1 MSLFPSTLTGR
12 ILDDGVTEPP
22 VIELQGISAGQ
33 LATVLTAYT
42 PLTESAQHT
51 ADIGTN
57 AAAIAALQ
65 GQVSALP
72 AAPNLTPYALAADL
86 SAAEGLI
93 AANASGLT
101 AVNTSLTLGLA
112 SKANQSALDALQ
124 IQVDGKSTPASVD
137 LKLSN
142 HPTTAAMNSS
152 IASTN
157 NATLATVAATY
168 ALKSMVD
175 QLAIDVAARQTAAD
189 VDQRVATALLS
200 YLTQTAYQAGQAL
213 QDVRLDGH
221 DAEILALQNAG
232 PFATAGDLS
241 NLQVTLQSA
250 IDGIL
255 AEIATLGGATNLVNA
270 PAWVGNVTWDLLAGT
285 NQIRNLHATGPLSI
299 QLANDDWTLSF
310 GCDAYTT
317 QQTDDAIAAAL
328 TNYFTRA
335 EVTVTVVA
343 AIDESK
349 AYTDTQLADYST
361 TTQMTQAIT
370 DALVPYGTA
379 AQRDAAIAAALAGFY
394 DSTQTD
400 AAITAAL
407 VPYGTAAER
416 DTAIAAALASV
427 TLSNGQSWTGGPTFN
442 LLRGSNVLRNLSVAG
457 ALTASFQ
464 NLDDTILIES
474 DSYARSQTFT
484 QAETGAAI
492 TAAIDALDLS
502 QFQNEAQ
509 VLALIATALV
519 PYWNQTEVS
528 TYVAGELANYATSSS
543 VTSAISSALSS
554 YDNSSQVD
562 SKIIS
567 ALLDFYSRSEVD
579 QQITNALGN
588 VDLSNYYTQAE
599 TQSYVANELLAYYP
613 RTELDSL
620 LTATL
625 TQYWTSGRTQTEI
638 DDAIA
643 GAGFLTQAQA
653 DTRYFAVSANASF
666 ESLVRTNV
674 TPPMIKALLP
684 RAPLAANTI
693 LTDTTLELTCDAYT
707 KSESDGRY
715 LSSSSFAPLDAR
727 YFARN
732 PAVAEGNG
740 LFHLV
745 QEQFTPQFIRS
756 LLFRPPLTGR
766 GILGNFSVIEVEAD
780 CWSKAQSDSRYPL
793 VATFNS
799 LGSTVTSIDGRVST
813 LETDVG
819 AIDGRVTT
827 LENNGGIAPTADLT
841 VNSVTAT
848 TFVETPQLQSAAGDL
863 QIQNALVTVR
873 KEDGALL
880 ASFADGGISMDRDVT
895 VAAAMQHP
903 ERHDCGHHAAH
914 RGQHGGH
921 GRLQLQ
927 QQRHRQPGGRQQSPA
942 RSAAGALRSD
952 RALALDR
959 RGCAGRPGQRHAPC
973 QRGHRPGGQPAL
985 PVPLRR
991 HHGAGDEH
999 QVCRGHGARGP
1010 RRLL

>member
-12 ILDDGVTEPP
+12 VLDDGVTEPP

-33 LATVLTAYT
+33 LSLVLTQYT
-42 PLTESAQHT
+42 PLETTTQNT

-72 AAPNLTPYALAADL
+72 APPDLTPYALAADL
-86 SAAEGLI
+86 AAAEGLI

-124 IQVDGKSTPASVD
+124 VQVDGKSTPASVD
-137 LKLSN
+137 LKLAN
-142 HPTTAAMNSS
+142 HPTIAAMNSS

-157 NATLATVAATY
+157 NATLATVATTY
-168 ALKSMVD
+168 ALKSVVD

-213 QDVRLDGH
+213 QDARLDGH
-221 DAEILALQNAG
+221 DADILALQNAG

-310 GCDAYTT
+310 GCDAYST
-317 QQTDDAIAAAL
+317 QGTDDAISTAL
-328 TNYFTRA
+328 LDYFTRT
-335 EVTVTVVA
+335 EVTLTVVA

-361 TTQMTQAIT
+361 TAQMNQAIT
-370 DALVPYGTA
+370 DALVPFETA
-379 AQRDAAIAAALAGFY
+379 AQRDTAIAAALAGFY

-407 VPYGTAAER
+407 VPYGTAVER

-427 TLSNGQSWTGGPTFN
+427 TLSNGQSWNGGPTFN
-442 LLRGSNVLRNLSVAG
+442 LLRASNVLQNLSVAG
-457 ALTASFQ
+457 ALTATFQ

-474 DSYARSQTFT
+474 DSYARSETYT
-484 QAETGAAI
+484 QLETGAAI

-502 QFQNEAQ
+502 QFQNEAE
-509 VLALIATALV
+509 VLA
-519 PYWNQTEVS
+519 P
-528 TYVAGELANYATSSS
+528 YVAGELANYATSSS
-543 VTSAISSALSS
+543 VSSAISSALSS

-562 SKIIS
+562 SKIIT
-567 ALLDFYSRSEVD
+567 ALLDFYTRAEVD

-588 VDLSNYYTQAE
+588 VDLSNYYTQAQ
-599 TQSYVANELLAYYP
+599 TQSYVASELLAFYP

-643 GAGFLTQAQA
+643 GAGFLTQALA
-653 DTRYFAVSANASF
+653 DQRYFVGQ
-666 ESLVRTNV
+666 RQ
-674 TPPMIKALLP
+674 
-684 RAPLAANTI
+684 R
-693 LTDTTLELTCDAYT
+693 EL
-707 KSESDGRY
+707 
-715 LSSSSFAPLDAR
+715 
-727 YFARN
+727 
-732 PAVAEGNG
+732 
-740 LFHLV
+740 
-745 QEQFTPQFIRS
+745 
-756 LLFRPPLTGR
+756 
-766 GILGNFSVIEVEAD
+766 
-780 CWSKAQSDSRYPL
+780 
-793 VATFNS
+793 
-799 LGSTVTSIDGRVST
+799 RVP
-813 LETDVG
+813 G
-819 AIDGRVTT
+819 A
-827 LENNGGIAPTADLT
+827 
-841 VNSVTAT
+841 
-848 TFVETPQLQSAAGDL
+848 
-863 QIQNALVTVR
+863 
-873 KEDGALL
+873 
-880 ASFADGGISMDRDVT
+880 
-895 VAAAMQHP
+895 H
-903 ERHDCGHHAAH
+903 
-914 RGQHGGH
+914 
-921 GRLQLQ
+921 
-927 QQRHRQPGGRQQSPA
+927 QRHSPHDQGAPAPGA
-942 RSAAGALRSD
+942 
-952 RALALDR
+952 
-959 RGCAGRPGQRHAPC
+959 
-973 QRGHRPGGQPAL
+973 PGGQHHPHGNHARAH
-985 PVPLRR
+985 LRR
-991 HHGAGDEH
+991 LFESGS
-999 QVCRGHGARGP
+999 
-1010 RRLL
+1010 